1 MTSSINRT
9 PILNVTTLH
18 PLGLPQGFM
27 YQIPLQGGSIS
38 QGGCSPGSTRDR
50 ARKVDQCWSWQQVEV
65 SMG

>member
-9 PILNVTTLH
+9 PILNVTTL
-18 PLGLPQGFM
+18 PLLGLPQGFM

-50 ARKVDQCWSWQQVEV
+50 AREVDQC
-65 SMG
+65 

>member
-9 PILNVTTLH
+9 PILNVTTLC

-38 QGGCSPGSTRDR
+38 KWGGGGGGVLPWKCQRQGT
-50 ARKVDQCWSWQQVEV
+50 
-65 SMG
+65 